1 MFMYHVNDKGDVKIC
16 RARVKSCLFGL
27 HSETPE
33 SARLLYESSEAGSSI
48 QTLTKASAKK
58 LLTASAGDKT
68 VGSEFDKTSFYGNQS
83 PRDIQ
88 LAALNGVTKA
98 LEEGDATQLVAACG
112 TGKTYMHRQLLR
124 EAMGKDDSNGIGV
137 ILTSSIR
144 LAHDTAHDLR
154 PDGGYDE
161 SLGKFGK
168 DYEVVEVHSGVSGE
182 AGRQSV
188 KSNGVISVDRIY
200 DQIKAAADT
209 GKKVI
214 IVSTYDSVN
223 KVQEAQARF
232 NDERYQ
238 ADLLIHDESHNIL
251 GQQKPTTVAS
261 DENEL
266 TAYVGFHNDIPGSL
280 QARKRLYSTATPVV
294 SESESDKDPTGDLNS
309 MIDTSL
315 RMRKAAELQ
324 QTNDKR
330 QYERITVYSDDPMV
344 GGVGGFISQHEAI
357 ANSCLAKPSYEIR
370 ESALKGKLAKFTDPV
385 VDHEGVIREKTAA
398 DTGREL
404 TPKTYGALLATL
416 NAMAADS
423 DGDKNQATNVLA
435 YVGSIKQSEGFKEDF
450 KKVAE
455 FESRGMSLSDAKALQ
470 NSSDPDEKRRA
481 RMKLLAADAIVKA
494 AHSGT
499 DRAAI
504 DERKEAFGMFNGHAV
519 TGSEWTSKKRVLAN
533 VNIFSEGVSIS
544 EIDAV
549 VISDDD
555 KLNEKSMTQ
564 AIGRA
569 IRVVPGNNV
578 KKFGHVIIPA
588 ITDDSDAALNSSS
601 VNLAA
606 YTATRV
612 ERGTTASRLRNEAV
626 EPDTTTH
633 FTVYKADGRVKNE
646 SARVLAQ
653 NSVTSAEDLAAAAV
667 ISNNQT
673 QLRANNKEYSKLSKG
688 EQFTLAKQ
696 HIDDRIERL
705 SQTNPD
711 RVYLMKVRDHVAD
724 KSISEIQEIERNG
737 RVVSAA
743 LATGDISS
751 IHPTLA
757 RQLINRGII
766 STTQAAP
773 AITRASMLKLAKDNL
788 PELAAVL
795 ISESKIPDP
804 DHYAARQK
812 LPESLL
818 KDKKIMGDT
827 LASLERRPGL
837 SSRPKKEATERVLN
851 SHMMIESALK
861 DDDFLKHA
869 YSVLSKADQNV
880 NPIFSWSAKTESIKE
895 SVLSLKHEVL
905 SRQHDDAVM
914 GKQTYSV
921 DKTKIISTGLL
932 SVAAL
937 KELLND

>member
-1 MFMYHVNDKGDVKIC
+1 MFHVNNKGDVKRC
-16 RARVKSCLFGL
+16 QARLKPCIFGL
-27 HSETPE
+27 HGETQE
-33 SARLLYESSEAGSSI
+33 TTRVLYESAQSGSSV
-48 QTLTKASAKK
+48 QTLTKSSVKNPLSNPAVEKA
-58 LLTASAGDKT
+58 
-68 VGSEFDKTSFYGNQS
+68 VGSEFDKTSFYGTQS

-88 LAALNGVTKA
+88 LAALNGVTDA

-124 EAMGKDDSNGIGV
+124 EAMGKEDSNGIGV

-154 PDGGYDE
+154 PEGGYDE
-161 SLGKFGK
+161 SLGKFGE
-168 DYEVVEVHSGVSGE
+168 DYEVVEVHSDARPTE
-182 AGRQSV
+182 GRQSV
-188 KSNGVISVDRIY
+188 RENSVISVDRIY
-200 DQIKAAADT
+200 NQIKDAAES
-209 GKKVI
+209 GKKVV
-214 IVSTYDSVN
+214 IVSTYDSVS

-232 NDERYQ
+232 DDERYQ

-294 SESESDKDPTGDLNS
+294 SESESDKAATGELNS
-309 MIDTSL
+309 MIASSL
-315 RMRKAAELQ
+315 KMRD
-324 QTNDKR
+324 DKD
-330 QYERITVYSDDPMV
+330 QFERITVYSDDPMV

-385 VDHEGVIREKTAA
+385 VDHQGVIREKTDA

-404 TPKTYGALLATL
+404 TPKTYGALLSTL
-416 NAMAADS
+416 NAMTADS

-455 FESRGMSLSDAKALQ
+455 FESRGMSLNDAKALQ

-481 RMKLLAADAIVKA
+481 RMKLLAENAIVKA

-499 DRAAI
+499 DPAAI
-504 DERKEAFGMFNGHAV
+504 QERKDAFKMFDGNAV
-519 TGSEWTSKKRVLAN
+519 TGSEWTSEKRVLAN

-588 ITDDSDAALNSSS
+588 ITDDSGADLNSSS

-606 YTATRV
+606 YTSTRV

-626 EPDTTTH
+626 EADTTTS
-633 FTVYKADGRVKNE
+633 FTVYKADGSVK
-646 SARVLAQ
+646 SQLAREFAQ

-667 ISNNQT
+667 ISNNRT
-673 QLRANNKEYSKLSKG
+673 RLLAKDENYVKLSKS

-696 HIDDRIERL
+696 QIDDNL
-705 SQTNPD
+705 AKLTKDSPT
-711 RVYLMKVRDHVAD
+711 RVYLQKVRDHVAG
-724 KSISEIQEIERNG
+724 KSIAEVQEMARNG

-757 RQLINRGII
+757 TQLINKGII
-766 STTQAAP
+766 STNQKAP
-773 AITRASMLKLAKDNL
+773 TLTVDEMRGMMEKYV
-788 PELAAVL
+788 PELSAVI
-795 ISESKIPDP
+795 ISDP
-804 DHYAARQK
+804 EKSTEDHLAARK
-812 LPESLL
+812 FIPAMSP
-818 KDKKIMGDT
+818 KDEIKARTDSFRA
-827 LASLERRPGL
+827 LRD
-837 SSRPKKEATERVLN
+837 PKAMTDRVRD
-851 SHMMIESALK
+851 SHKMVSSALSN
-861 DDDFLKHA
+861 DDFVRKA
-869 YSVLSKADQNV
+869 YSVFSKTDDKSF
-880 NPIFSWSAKTESIKE
+880 PFLRWAKNTNAIKE
-895 SVLSLKHEVL
+895 DAKNLDSLVL
-905 SRQHDDAVM
+905 SRQHEDAVM
-914 GKQTYSV
+914 GKQAYSV
-921 DKTKIISTGLL
+921 DKAKIRKTGELN
-932 SVAAL
+932 VTAL
-937 KELLND
+937 RELLND